1 MFVGQMDN
9 LEFQCP
15 HFPRNALLWKWPSSL
30 FLLIE
35 RQRYLIHRTRIIKK
49 LKNSWLFLNLAL
61 WNSKLTSNK
70 QNNYSVNSHLN
81 FKTPILF
88 IYFLHHHDHK
98 IGKWTSEE
106 TRTDPAL
113 QLFLYE
119 PVMTPFFHNDW
130 KKSTT
135 NWSLL
140 TVFLKKVM
148 AQFLEALWHKY
159 LGLN

>member
-35 RQRYLIHRTRIIKK
+35 RQRYLTHRTHIIKK
-49 LKNSWLFLNLAL
+49 LKNSWLFFKLAL
-61 WNSKLTSNK
+61 WNSNLTSNK
-70 QNNYSVNSHLN
+70 QSNYSVNSHLKHQ
-81 FKTPILF
+81 FFYL
-88 IYFLHHHDHK
+88 FLHHRDLK
-98 IGKWTSEE
+98 NGKWTSEE
-106 TRTDPAL
+106 TETDPAL
-113 QLFLYE
+113 QLFLSE
-119 PVMTPFFHNDW
+119 SVMTPFFHNDW

-140 TVFLKKVM
+140 TVFLQKVM
-148 AQFLEALWHKY
+148 AQFS
-159 LGLN
+159 GGRG